1 MCMSTL
7 RTRLL
12 ILAVTAV
19 SLAAAGPAQ
28 AEVTGH
34 KINATGEGAFTGPT
48 TTESQIIGGGILH
61 GTTTAELFIT
71 GTDPTT
77 GDLTFVGTLVLTSE
91 HGTLT
96 LAIFDGLY
104 DPATGE
110 FSNDSTV
117 ASGTDEFAG
126 ATGELYFHGFVF
138 PDGTFIDDALVGEIC
153 VDLP

>member
-1 MCMSTL
+1 MSTL

-19 SLAAAGPAQ
+19 SLAAARPAQ
-28 AEVTGH
+28 AEVTYH
-34 KINATGEGAFTGPT
+34 KINAKGEGAFTGPT
-48 TTESQIIGGGILH
+48 TTESQILGGLLH
-61 GTTTAELFIT
+61 GTTTAELVIT
-71 GTDPTT
+71 GIDPTT
-77 GDLTFVGTLVLTSE
+77 GALTYEGTLVLTND

-104 DPATGE
+104 NTLTGE
-110 FSNDSTV
+110 FSNDSLI
-117 ASGTDEFAG
+117 ASGTDRFAG
-126 ATGELYFHGFVF
+126 ATGGLFFHGFVF

>member
-1 MCMSTL
+1 MSTG
-7 RTRLL
+7 RARFL

-19 SLAAAGPAQ
+19 SLVAAGPAQ
-28 AEVTGH
+28 AEVTCH
-34 KINATGEGAFTGPT
+34 QINATGEGAFTGPT

-77 GDLTFVGTLVLTSE
+77 GALTFMGSLVLTNE

-96 LAIFDGLY
+96 LGIFDGLY
-104 DPATGE
+104 DPLTGE
-110 FSNDSTV
+110 FSNDSVVT
-117 ASGTDEFAG
+117 SGTDRFAG
-126 ATGELYFHGFVF
+126 ATGELFFHGFVF
-138 PDGTFIDDALVGEIC
+138 PDGTFIDDALVGEVC